1 MKLWENKIIITAM
14 FQHFVENLI
23 VQASALFDTSFA
35 RSISLMINAQT
46 MAININGGQKS
57 TWSIFIFFFSKAI
70 RLPSLNII
78 VSTGLVTQFECF
90 NSLWNYAFSYNLLP
104 FTLCL
109 WKNEQIKHHFP
120 LSLIY
125 NASNVPKFKREFL

>member
-1 MKLWENKIIITAM
+1 M

-90 NSLWNYAFSYNLLP
+90 NSL
-104 FTLCL
+104 
-109 WKNEQIKHHFP
+109 
-120 LSLIY
+120 
-125 NASNVPKFKREFL
+125 